1 MKVICYQCG
10 NPKFVMVRY
19 HLRGKT
25 FCKMS
30 CRNNYVQGRDR
41 TPPKQFECLDKSDQE
56 LVHLLQYP
64 PDPKRFDVV

>member
-1 MKVICYQCG
+1 MDKPICYQCG
-10 NPKFVMVRY
+10 NPKFGMVRY

-41 TPPKQFECLDKSDQE
+41 TPIRQYE
-56 LVHLLQYP
+56 LPLLP
-64 PDPKRFDVV
+64 PDTMGAKR